1 MKIASI
7 ILFILFSINTNASE
21 FFFEKDQ
28 SLPLVNIN
36 IALKGGSTQD
46 PEGKNGVTDL
56 MSRLIL
62 RGTKSKTKQQ
72 IDLTLDQLGGQLGTE
87 TRGEFMVIRGSV
99 LSENLPAFL
108 KLIEEILIT
117 PSFSQKEFEKLK
129 KEQISNLMENLDND
143 QKLMR
148 TKFDSIIFKG
158 HPFSKINHGTIKDIT
173 SLTITDIQNQY
184 KKIINQSRMLILAS
198 GDTEKT
204 AFSAFQ
210 KKVDEKLNSNTQID
224 VIEPFKNYPH
234 KIKVVLIDKPDR
246 TQTQI
251 SIAQRGSSFTNP
263 SLDAIQ
269 IGNFAFGGG
278 TFLSKLMVELRVKRG
293 WTYGAGSAFKMAS
306 QPHSWRVS
314 FFPKNTDTPA
324 AIKETLRL
332 LTDLRDHGITQAEF
346 EAAKSSM
353 INSAGFNF
361 NTPEKRIENLMVE
374 KIFNLPEGY
383 HKNFAKRISDISFED
398 VNQAL
403 KKFIEPDHVI
413 IGLVATASIT
423 KAALAKELGI
433 KEANIEIV
441 DYTF

>member
-7 ILFILFSINTNASE
+7 IIASLFVINANASE
-21 FFFEKDQ
+21 FYFEKDQ

-46 PEGKNGVTDL
+46 PDGKNGVTDL
-56 MSRLIL
+56 MSKLIL

-72 IDLTLDQLGGQLGTE
+72 IDLTLDQLGAQLATE

-99 LSENLPAFL
+99 LSENLPDFL

-117 PSFSQKEFEKLK
+117 PSFRQSEFEKLK

-148 TKFDSIIFKG
+148 TKFDSLFFKG
-158 HPFSKINHGTIKDIT
+158 HPFSKINHGKIKDIAT
-173 SLTITDIQNQY
+173 LSITDIQNQY
-184 KKIINQSRMLILAS
+184 KKIINQTRMLILAS
-198 GDTEKT
+198 GDANKA
-204 AFSAFQ
+204 AFNDFQ
-210 KKVDEKLNSNTQID
+210 MKLDKSLNTNTQID
-224 VIEPFKNYPH
+224 VIDAFKNFPQKL
-234 KIKVVLIDKPDR
+234 KIVLIDKPDR

-251 SIAQRGSSFTNP
+251 SIAQKGSSFSDP

-314 FFPKNTDTPA
+314 FFPKNDDTPA

-332 LTDLRDHGITQAEF
+332 LNDLRDHGITQTEF
-346 EAAKSSM
+346 DAAKSSM
-353 INSAGFNF
+353 INSAGFSF
-361 NTPEKRIENLMVE
+361 NTPKKRIENLMIE

-383 HKNFAKRISDISFED
+383 HKNFANRISSLSLED

-403 KKFIEPDHVI
+403 KKFIEADHVM

-423 KAALAKELGI
+423 KAPLAKELGI
-433 KEANIEIV
+433 KESEIEVV

>member
-1 MKIASI
+1 
-7 ILFILFSINTNASE
+7 
-21 FFFEKDQ
+21 
-28 SLPLVNIN
+28 
-36 IALKGGSTQD
+36 
-46 PEGKNGVTDL
+46 
-56 MSRLIL
+56 
-62 RGTKSKTKQQ
+62 
-72 IDLTLDQLGGQLGTE
+72 
-87 TRGEFMVIRGSV
+87 
-99 LSENLPAFL
+99 
-108 KLIEEILIT
+108 
-117 PSFSQKEFEKLK
+117 
-129 KEQISNLMENLDND
+129 
-143 QKLMR
+143 
-148 TKFDSIIFKG
+148 
-158 HPFSKINHGTIKDIT
+158 
-173 SLTITDIQNQY
+173 
-184 KKIINQSRMLILAS
+184 MLILAS

-204 AFSAFQ
+204 AFSDFQ
-210 KKVDEKLNSNTQID
+210 KKIDEKLNSNTQID

-314 FFPKNTDTPA
+314 FFPKNADTPA

-383 HKNFAKRISDISFED
+383 HKNFAKRISDISLED

-433 KEANIEIV
+433 KEANIEIA